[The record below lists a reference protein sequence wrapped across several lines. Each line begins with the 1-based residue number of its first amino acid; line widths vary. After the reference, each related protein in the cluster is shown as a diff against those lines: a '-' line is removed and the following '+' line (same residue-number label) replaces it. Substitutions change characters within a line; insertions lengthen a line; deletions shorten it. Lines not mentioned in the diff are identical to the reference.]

1 MRSKT
6 GKRGVRGVSGVSGGS
21 GVRGV
26 RGASGVSGVSGVSG
40 LRGATESHNSGIS
53 HLSILGSLSF
63 SIMKNPVRGLRAL
76 GGRTLRGLL
85 SPGSAHVA
93 AGLPNPPTPSRRV
106 GRFQRN
112 VSLDMVFRVYGGAG
126 AGH

>member
-1 MRSKT
+1 
-6 GKRGVRGVSGVSGGS
+6 
-21 GVRGV
+21 
-26 RGASGVSGVSGVSG
+26 
-40 LRGATESHNSGIS
+40 
-53 HLSILGSLSF
+53 
-63 SIMKNPVRGLRAL
+63 MKNPVRGLRAL

-126 AGH
+126 AGNSGELKHARRGVDFAVQDRVSSHLGLPARARGLAALSGRLRALK